1 MSNNLPPIDISIVTH
16 NSERW
21 IGKFFE
27 SLLAQAY
34 PTHLINILLTDN
46 QSTDRTLELGNS
58 LLESYAW
65 KFKGFN
71 LFNCPNLGFGYGHNN
86 NLSKGNSKYFLVTNV
101 DLEFANDAISEVINT
116 AISDSD
122 DAASWE
128 FRQKPF
134 EHPKYYNPVT
144 LETYWSS
151 SACVLF
157 RRSALEKVTGYE
169 ERIFLYGEDVEL
181 SYRLRD
187 NGFKLKYCP
196 SAVCWH
202 YTYEYANQVKRL
214 QFLGSTLANSFIRL
228 RYGSLKQIITIPVMY
243 LKLFLS
249 PPSIENQ
256 KSALLNNIFLV
267 LYNSIYFLSTRKKS
281 HNLFPI
287 NKWDYGFM
295 RDGAFFQYS
304 QDSNLYSPLVSVII
318 RTYKGRLPYLKEA
331 VTSVSNQTY
340 KNLELIVVEDGSNEA
355 KDYMSQVSSNNAY
368 LKAVYKEEP
377 KKGRCHTGNVG
388 LSLSSGRFIVFL
400 DDDDL
405 FFADHVEVLV
415 EALLKN
421 PDISAAY
428 STSWEVATKVDSVN
442 PLKYTEL
449 SHETKYR
456 QRFSR
461 LLMLHHNYIP
471 IQSIMFDRK
480 LYDKYGGFD
489 ESLDNLEDW
498 NLWTRYCV
506 NHDFLLIEKTT
517 SLYRIN
523 DNIYNRM
530 QRQQNLDGYYSLAVK
545 KLENIKVT
553 VSRQEILD
561 FHEGML
567 KYNYLGVRA
576 EFKLKSFLLRSSLLK
591 KGYYFLSAW
600 KGKWNQRIL

>member
-1 MSNNLPPIDISIVTH
+1 MSNNLPQIDISIVTH

-21 IGKFFE
+21 IGKFFD
-27 SLLAQAY
+27 SLSGQAY

-46 QSTDRTLELGNS
+46 QSTDRTLELCNY
-58 LLESYAW
+58 LLENYAL
-65 KFKGFN
+65 KFKSFN

-122 DAASWE
+122 DIASWE

-228 RYGSLKQIITIPVMY
+228 RYGSLKQILTIPVMY
-243 LKLFLS
+243 LKLFFS
-249 PPSIENQ
+249 PPSIKNQ

-267 LYNSIYFLSTRKKS
+267 IYSSIYFLSTRKKS
-281 HNLFPI
+281 RNLFPI

-295 RDGAFFQYS
+295 RDGAFYQYS

-318 RTYKGRLPYLKEA
+318 RTYKGRLSYLKEA
-331 VTSVSNQTY
+331 VTSVINQTY
-340 KNLELIVVEDGSNEA
+340 KNLELIVVEDGSNET
-355 KDYMSQVSSNNAY
+355 KDYMSQVSSNTC
-368 LKAVYKEEP
+368 LKVVYKEEP
-377 KKGRCHTGNVG
+377 KKGRCHTGNIG
-388 LSLSSGRFIVFL
+388 LSLSSGKFIVFL

-428 STSWEVATKVDSVN
+428 STSCEVATKVHSVN

-449 SHETKYR
+449 SHEIKYR

-506 NHDFLLIEKTT
+506 DHNFMLIEKTT
-517 SLYRIN
+517 SLYRIDN
-523 DNIYNRM
+523 NIYSRM
-530 QRQQNLDGYYSLAVK
+530 QRQKSLDNYYPLAIEK
-545 KLENIKVT
+545 QKNIEIT
-553 VSRQEILD
+553 VSRQEIMD
-561 FHEGML
+561 FYEEML
-567 KYNYLGVRA
+567 RYNYISKTNKLR
-576 EFKLKSFLLRSSLLK
+576 LKSFLFKYNILK
-591 KGYYFLSAW
+591 KIYYFLFAF
-600 KGKWNQRIL
+600 KNKKV

>member
-1 MSNNLPPIDISIVTH
+1 MSNNFPIIDISIVTH

-21 IGKFFE
+21 IDKFFD
-27 SLLAQAY
+27 SLLEQAY

-46 QSTDRTLELGNS
+46 QSTDRTLELCNS
-58 LLESYAW
+58 LLEKHDR
-65 KFKGFN
+65 KFKSFD

-101 DLEFANDAISEVINT
+101 DLEFANDAISEAINT

-228 RYGSLKQIITIPVMY
+228 RYGSLKQIINIPAMY

-249 PPSIENQ
+249 PPSIKNQ
-256 KSALLNNIFLV
+256 KLALLSNIFLV

-318 RTYKGRLPYLKEA
+318 RTYKGRLFYLKEA
-331 VTSVSNQTY
+331 VTSVNNQTY

-368 LKAVYKEEP
+368 LKVIYKEEP

-415 EALLKN
+415 ETLLKN

-428 STSWEVATKVDSVN
+428 STSWEVATKVNSLN

-449 SHETKYR
+449 SHQTRYR

-461 LLMLHHNYIP
+461 LVMLHHNYIP

-498 NLWTRYCV
+498 NLWTRYCLKH
-506 NHDFLLIEKTT
+506 NFLLIEKTT
-517 SLYRIN
+517 SLYHIDN
-523 DNIYNRM
+523 DIYSRMKRQESFDNYYALAIEKQKNIEI
-530 QRQQNLDGYYSLAVK
+530 S
-545 KLENIKVT
+545 
-553 VSRQEILD
+553 VSRQEIMD
-561 FHEGML
+561 FYEEMVR
-567 KYNYLGVRA
+567 YNHVSNTNKLR
-576 EFKLKSFLLRSSLLK
+576 LKSFLLKYDILK
-591 KGYYFLSAW
+591 KMYYFLFAF
-600 KGKWNQRIL
+600 KNKKV